1 MIVESYAF
9 FNLFVRAIQCSILF
23 IEDYSER
30 EMTGNASPS
39 FIHGA
44 PGELSSCGRIIRSS
58 KIGGHKR

>member
-1 MIVESYAF
+1 MNVKSYVF
-9 FNLFVRAIQCSILF
+9 FNFSARAIRRSVLF

-44 PGELSSCGRIIRSS
+44 PEGLSSCERITRSS